1 MKKIALLVLIALCGT
16 AVFAFAAEG
25 WGIGI
30 MYAFDLMGD
39 LPSQALLTI
48 AAKQLPVVI
57 GVGMQLNQDS
67 TAIGIT
73 CDWWLYKGHLA
84 GMVDIYVGPGLYLM
98 VPDIEFGGRVPVGFR
113 IFPVGKVFELFA
125 EIAPSITIISDR
137 DVNIPNL
144 FLQAGLGFRFWF

>member
-1 MKKIALLVLIALCGT
+1 MKRIALLVLIALFGVAT
-16 AVFAFAAEG
+16 FTFAAEG
-25 WGIGI
+25 WGVGI

-39 LPSQALLTI
+39 LPQQALLTI
-48 AAKQLPVVI
+48 SAKQLPVVI

-73 CDWWLYKGHLA
+73 CDWWLYKGHLT
-84 GMVDIYVGPGLYLM
+84 GPVSIYVGPGLYLM
-98 VPDIEFGGRVPVGFR
+98 IPDIEFGGRVPIGLR
-113 IFPVGKVFELFA
+113 MFPLKPLEVFLEV
-125 EIAPSITIISDR
+125 APSIVIISDR